1 MSLRLAAGDARAA
14 RARSASAIRLAACER
29 ARVRQPVRACVLA
42 PVDGVRVRVRRALSY
57 GASIAPPH
65 MVASFMSI
73 ANIPQY
79 ASKLPTG
86 PRRAI
91 RGPKRESGLSAN
103 GA

>member
-1 MSLRLAAGDARAA
+1 LSLRLAAGDARAA
-14 RARSASAIRLAACER
+14 RARSACER

-42 PVDGVRVRVRRALSY
+42 PVDGVRLRVRRALSY

-91 RGPKRESGLSAN
+91 RGPSLNRRKRESA
-103 GA
+103 

>member
-1 MSLRLAAGDARAA
+1 M
-14 RARSASAIRLAACER
+14 
-29 ARVRQPVRACVLA
+29 
-42 PVDGVRVRVRRALSY
+42 RVRVRRALSY

-86 PRRAI
+86 PRPRNP
-91 RGPKRESGLSAN
+91 RPKWECA
-103 GA
+103 